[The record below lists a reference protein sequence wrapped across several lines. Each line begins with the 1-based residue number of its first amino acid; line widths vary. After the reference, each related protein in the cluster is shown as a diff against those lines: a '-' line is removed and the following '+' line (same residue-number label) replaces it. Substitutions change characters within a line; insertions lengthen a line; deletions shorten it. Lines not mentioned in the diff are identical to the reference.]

1 VSVRIYKLARDQNV
15 DSKDL
20 VDVCAQLGI
29 DVKNHMSAISEEDAA
44 RLLAAMKNRG
54 VRATPAA
61 TGPTGSSAP
70 PTATPIRREDYIP
83 ASGIAGKVPELGRPA
98 KPAEEPKKTGD
109 VPATRP
115 KGRPVPRM
123 IARAPQLKPL
133 APLKPEPAA
142 PEPPKA
148 QKPLMSLSPAALRV
162 TPKEKDRPAAPPA
175 VPPTAP
181 AKPAAP
187 AAPAAEAK
195 PAAKP
200 TGPRAAPATPGRPP
214 GEVPARR
221 PIKGKPAR
229 VAEAEGD
236 EEARHHGHRAGAVAG
251 REERQKRRGRRAVER
266 KQPGEGEDLTRTLI
280 DDEPEP
286 AVSRRQRIRNRM
298 AAAGAGV
305 ARPAHLVL
313 QSPVTVRSLSETAG
327 IKAND
332 ILRKLMMSMNVMVNI
347 NSAIDDD
354 TAHLIAMEFGV
365 DLEIRKAQDIEQQV
379 AASVEDRPED
389 LQTRPPVVTFLGHV
403 DHGKTSLLDALRK
416 SNVVASES
424 GGITQHIGAYQVE
437 HNSKRVTFLDTP
449 GHEAFTAMRARGAHV
464 TDVVVL
470 VVAADDGVMPQTEE
484 AVSHAKAAGVPIVV
498 AMNKIDLPQANSNR
512 LMQQLSSLGLLPVQW
527 GGDIEFVETS
537 AVTRRGL
544 DKLLETIVVTAELHD
559 LKANPDKAAA
569 GTCLEASLH
578 ETRGVLATVLVREG
592 TLRRG
597 DLVLCG
603 NSYGRVKAMFDDHDR
618 PVKDAG
624 PATPVVVSGL
634 DVVPAA
640 GDRFLVMDDLDK
652 TRTVAEQRRNRQRA
666 ESLSQTRHVTLE
678 TLFSRMTEDQVKE
691 LRLILRADVRGS
703 LEAINKE
710 LTKLEHSEVA
720 VRVLHASVGGITESD
735 VILADASDAV
745 IVGFHVVPDERARA
759 LAEEKGVE
767 IRRYEIIYQLTD
779 EIKKSLEGMLTP
791 ERNEVELGRA
801 LVQQVFKLSRVG
813 AVAGCRVLQGTVERS
828 GKVRLIREGRVIY
841 PEPGSGK
848 EANIGSLKR
857 VKDDVREVREGYE
870 CGIKIAGYDD
880 LKEGDVIE
888 VYKIQETQRTL

>member
-1 VSVRIYKLARDQNV
+1 
-15 DSKDL
+15 
-20 VDVCAQLGI
+20 
-29 DVKNHMSAISEEDAA
+29 
-44 RLLAAMKNRG
+44 
-54 VRATPAA
+54 
-61 TGPTGSSAP
+61 
-70 PTATPIRREDYIP
+70 
-83 ASGIAGKVPELGRPA
+83 
-98 KPAEEPKKTGD
+98 
-109 VPATRP
+109 
-115 KGRPVPRM
+115 
-123 IARAPQLKPL
+123 
-133 APLKPEPAA
+133 
-142 PEPPKA
+142 
-148 QKPLMSLSPAALRV
+148 
-162 TPKEKDRPAAPPA
+162 
-175 VPPTAP
+175 
-181 AKPAAP
+181 
-187 AAPAAEAK
+187 
-195 PAAKP
+195 
-200 TGPRAAPATPGRPP
+200 
-214 GEVPARR
+214 
-221 PIKGKPAR
+221 
-229 VAEAEGD
+229 
-236 EEARHHGHRAGAVAG
+236 
-251 REERQKRRGRRAVER
+251 
-266 KQPGEGEDLTRTLI
+266 
-280 DDEPEP
+280 
-286 AVSRRQRIRNRM
+286 M
-298 AAAGAGV
+298 AAAGTGV

-313 QSPVTVRSLSETAG
+313 QSPVTVRALSEAAG

-332 ILRKLMMSMNVMVNI
+332 ILRKLMMSMNVMVSI
-347 NSAIDDD
+347 NSSIDDD
-354 TAHLIAMEFGV
+354 TAHLLAMAYGV
-365 DLEIRKAQDIEQQV
+365 DLEIRKPQDIEQEV
-379 AASVEDRPED
+379 AATTEDRPED
-389 LQTRPPVVTFLGHV
+389 LRLRPPVVTFLGHV

-437 HNSKRVTFLDTP
+437 HNEKRVTFLDTP

-484 AVSHAKAAGVPIVV
+484 AVSHARAAGVPIVV
-498 AMNKIDLPQANSNR
+498 AMNKVDLPNANPNR
-512 LMQQLSSLGLLPVQW
+512 LMQQLSALGLLPVQW

-537 AVTRRGL
+537 AVSRRGL
-544 DKLLETIVVTAELHD
+544 DKLLETIVLTAELHE
-559 LKANPDKAAA
+559 LKANPNKPAA

-578 ETRGVLATVLVREG
+578 EARGVLATMLVREG

-603 NSYGRVKAMFDDHDR
+603 NAYGRVKAMFDDHDR
-618 PVKDAG
+618 PVKEVG

-640 GDRFLVMDDLDK
+640 GDRFLVMKDLDK
-652 TRTVAEQRRNRQRA
+652 ARSIAEQRRNRQRA
-666 ESLSQTRHVTLE
+666 ESLSLSRHVTLE
-678 TLFSRMTEDQVKE
+678 TLFNRMTEDQIKE

-710 LTKLEHSEVA
+710 LTKLAHSEVA

-828 GKVRLIREGRVIY
+828 GKIRLIREGRVIY

-848 EANIGSLKR
+848 EANIASLKR